1 MSAVETPFL
10 GQLGS
15 RDAEELMQQLRRR
28 TVRKSEPILRAG
40 AAGDDVVLVL
50 SGHVKLVAYGA
61 DKREVVLAIR
71 GRGELIGEMAALA
84 GQRRTATVVAVD
96 DVEVGYLA
104 ADELKAFLAGHPD
117 VALVLIR
124 MLVRRLS
131 EADRDRVDL
140 ATQDSVGMVAKR
152 LLELSVDHGTPRR
165 HRDADR
171 VRVDAGR
178 ARKLDGSHPRDR
190 LSRAAADAPPGLDR
204 DRPPVDHGPR
214 PRRAAPALRRGFGP
228 PLGRISRQPARPRR
242 ALSRPTSPRAQIT
255 SSLGEN
261 HAIDVICGLTAS
273 IKGCMT
279 RHGPQSARGLPCHAP
294 MRCSTRQASSSA
306 TGLTRHAPRRPP
318 PTPPH

>member
-15 RDAEELMQQLRRR
+15 HDAEALMQQVRRR

-84 GQRRTATVVAVD
+84 GQRRTATAVAVD
-96 DVEVGYLA
+96 DVEVGVLA
-104 ADELKAFLAGHPD
+104 ADELKAFLAAHPD

-152 LLELSVDHGTPRR
+152 LLELAADHGT
-165 HRDADR
+165 R
-171 VRVDAGR
+171 VGAGTLIEFALTQDELASWTGATR
-178 ARKLDGSHPRDR
+178 ETV
-190 LSRAAADAPPGLDR
+190 SRALRLMRRLGWIATDHRSITVLDP
-204 DRPPVDHGPR
+204 D
-214 PRRAAPALRRGFGP
+214 ALRERC
-228 PLGRISRQPARPRR
+228 
-242 ALSRPTSPRAQIT
+242 
-255 SSLGEN
+255 GE
-261 HAIDVICGLTAS
+261 V
-273 IKGCMT
+273 
-279 RHGPQSARGLPCHAP
+279 SAR
-294 MRCSTRQASSSA
+294 R
-306 TGLTRHAPRRPP
+306 
-318 PTPPH
+318 